1 MEETDGQE
9 GVSWHWAVLTWGWG
23 VIGRQKLFLPFSVHL
38 GASLVAQMVKTL
50 SAMQETWVLSLS
62 GRSPGEGN
70 GNPLQYSCLE
80 KSLDSRSLVGYSP
93 WWQSW
98 TGLSDFHFLF
108 NASLLLLL
116 LFFFLNSVLELPHWI
131 PGLYTKILLSVN
143 YCKNWWHVRGWQYK
157 TLILPYCWLMTKL
170 VWQKILQ

>member
-116 LFFFLNSVLELPHWI
+116 LFFSWTVCWNFPTGFLDFIQRYSYLWI
-131 PGLYTKILLSVN
+131 IVKIDDMSGDDSIKHLF
-143 YCKNWWHVRGWQYK
+143 CH
-157 TLILPYCWLMTKL
+157 TAD
-170 VWQKILQ
+170 